1 VFSLPCPGSCDFC
14 VDAST
19 TMLVNKQAHI
29 LESIHIAASQY
40 ASQYMDTARE
50 WEWLHGHRGSPSAA
64 VETGGQGARAAA
76 ETGRLA
82 PQASG
87 GQEREEQRLF
97 DVQTSQLTSS
107 PRQSQPPPFAHHYR
121 TLEASTAAGMAP
133 SAPLPRE
140 KRLAN

>member
-1 VFSLPCPGSCDFC
+1 MAAW
-14 VDAST
+14 ASW
-19 TMLVNKQAHI
+19 L
-29 LESIHIAASQY
+29 SIDCSG
-40 ASQYMDTARE
+40 D
-50 WEWLHGHRGSPSAA
+50 
-64 VETGGQGARAAA
+64 GGQGARAAA

-97 DVQTSQLTSS
+97 DVQTSKLTSS

-133 SAPLPRE
+133 SAPLPCE